1 MSDENQILLEKLKK
15 YLSVSVCQERY
26 EHSMRT
32 AQTAKELCLRFGEDS
47 ELGEIAGVAHDICK
61 EMKKNLLF
69 LLVEQDGMEISQIE
83 KDKPSLLHGRA
94 ASVVLKNVLGPGFIS
109 GFNYVQINGVTFEPK
124 DVKFITNGQEIL
136 GTEVSE
142 ANPIAFRL
150 GQSGTLVMSGQTSVV
165 VEGSN
170 KIVIEAMNPE
180 AGKVV
185 LSVED
190 VA

>member
-1 MSDENQILLEKLKK
+1 MVVVPEFLIKRIYKKGSLTKL
-15 YLSVSVCQERY
+15 
-26 EHSMRT
+26 
-32 AQTAKELCLRFGEDS
+32 D
-47 ELGEIAGVAHDICK
+47 
-61 EMKKNLLF
+61 
-69 LLVEQDGMEISQIE
+69 DG
-83 KDKPSLLHGRA
+83 

-109 GFNYVQINGVTFEPK
+109 GFNYVKINDVVYEPK
-124 DVKFITNGQEIL
+124 DVKFITNGQELL

-150 GQSGTLVMSGQTSVV
+150 GQEGTLIMSGQQSVLD
-165 VEGSN
+165 GAN

-185 LSVED
+185 LSVDD